1 MSELLDLELSH
12 HLRSVE
18 APPELWRRVVSAQQP
33 VRRASPFFALPVAA
47 VMTLV
52 LAGALYVIGRGQSST
67 ERYRAVNPA
76 AECMR
81 CHT

>member
-12 HLRSVE
+12 HLRPVE
-18 APPELWRRVVSAQQP
+18 APPELWGRVVDAQRP
-33 VRRASPFFALPVAA
+33 RGRASAFFALPVAA
-47 VMTLV
+47 ALTLV
-52 LAGALYVIGRGQSST
+52 LAGALYVIARGQPSQ
-67 ERYRAVNPA
+67 EPYRAVNPA

>member
-12 HLRSVE
+12 HLRPVD
-18 APPELWRRVVSAQQP
+18 APPELWGRVVEARQP
-33 VRRASPFFALPVAA
+33 VRRTSPFFALPVAA

-52 LAGALYVIGRGQSST
+52 LCGALYVIARGQPSA